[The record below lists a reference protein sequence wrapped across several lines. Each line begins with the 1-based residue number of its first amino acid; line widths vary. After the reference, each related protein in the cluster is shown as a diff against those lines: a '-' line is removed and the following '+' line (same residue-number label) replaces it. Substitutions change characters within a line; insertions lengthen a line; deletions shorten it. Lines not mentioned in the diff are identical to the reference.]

1 MSPSTGIL
9 IILLFRGL
17 KTMNEI
23 RLSKSCIGEAEKIAV
38 NRVLDLGF
46 FGMGQEVKE
55 FERELSNFFGKS
67 ATCVVNGTAALQL
80 ALEAVGVGPGDEVLV
95 QSLTYVA
102 SFQAIRATGATPIAC
117 DVESTSLCL
126 DLNDAKNKISIRTK
140 AIMPV
145 HYAGG
150 VGDLNAIYDFAKVHG
165 LRVIEDAA
173 HAFGT
178 TYNSKKVGAVG
189 DICCFSFDGIKN
201 ITSGEGGCIVTSDQN
216 IVSKLRNSR
225 LLGVEGD
232 TENRFSGGRTWD
244 PDVKMQGW
252 RYHMSDLMAA
262 IGRVQL
268 ANFDNHRSK
277 RQQLAQ
283 NYVHHLKSVP
293 YISVFEHDY
302 NNVVPHIFVVKLDV
316 GIDREVLRQYLSEN
330 GVPTGIHYKPNHLL
344 TYFSRKNQGKF
355 PVTDKLYPA
364 LLTLPLHPD
373 LAEVDVKY
381 IVKVLA
387 QGLSDAK

>member
-1 MSPSTGIL
+1 MNQSTWIL
-9 IILLFRGL
+9 ITSLLRDL
-17 KTMNEI
+17 KVMNEM

-38 NRVLDLGF
+38 NRVLDREF

-55 FERELSNFFGKS
+55 FERELTNFFGKS
-67 ATCVVNGTAALQL
+67 AICVVNGTAALQL
-80 ALEAVGVGPGDEVLV
+80 ALQAVGVGPGDEVLV

-117 DVESTSLCL
+117 DIEPSNLCL
-126 DLNDAKNKISIRTK
+126 NLNDAKNKISIRTK

-150 VGDLNAIYDFAKVHG
+150 VGDLNAIYDFAKDHG

-178 TYNSKKVGAVG
+178 TYNTKKVGAIG

-201 ITSGEGGCIVTSDQN
+201 ITSGEGGCIVTSDEN
-216 IVSKLRNSR
+216 ILSKLRDSR

-262 IGRVQL
+262 IGRAQL
-268 ANFDNHRSK
+268 ANFDYLRTK

-293 YISVFEHDY
+293 SISVFEHDY
-302 NNVVPHIFVVKLDV
+302 NNVVPHIFVVRLDA
-316 GIDREVLRQYLSEN
+316 GIDREALRQYLSKN

-344 TYFSRKNQGKF
+344 TYFSRKNQGEF
-355 PVTDKLYPA
+355 LVTDKLYPT

-373 LAEVDVKY
+373 LTEVDVKY
-381 IVKVLA
+381 VVKVLA
-387 QGLSDAK
+387 QGLRNAK